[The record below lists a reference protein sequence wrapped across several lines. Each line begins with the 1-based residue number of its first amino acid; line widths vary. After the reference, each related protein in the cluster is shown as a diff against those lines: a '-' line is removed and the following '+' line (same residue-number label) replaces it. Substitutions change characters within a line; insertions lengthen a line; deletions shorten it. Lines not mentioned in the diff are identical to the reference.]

1 MDETPKTPTRKPR
14 KDKGVPR
21 ASRTNPVG
29 SEQGAPI
36 FVRIVL
42 KDGITS
48 EFGCA
53 RRFQENGFHV
63 FIYPSRIDRYR
74 ETRREFAISEVVE
87 LEITEARQ
95 TYDLRAP
102 VQGPALSTQPSLYVT
117 TPPAPVL
124 DMTPH
129 QNGKPKI
136 HSVRAA
142 MRARG
147 GESLVEKLSQSE
159 GPVPISAEELSG
171 ALGVGASVAGIG
183 DHSG

>member
-1 MDETPKTPTRKPR
+1 MDEPKVRKPR

-21 ASRTNPVG
+21 VSRTTPVG
-29 SEQGAPI
+29 SEQDAPI

-42 KDGITS
+42 KDGVTA

-95 TYDLRAP
+95 TYDLRPAPTVAPSFDSRP
-102 VQGPALSTQPSLYVT
+102 VQ
-117 TPPAPVL
+117 L
-124 DMTPH
+124 DMTPN
-129 QNGKPKI
+129 QSGKPRI
-136 HSVRAA
+136 HSVRANL
-142 MRARG
+142 RAAG
-147 GESLVEKLSQSE
+147 GQNLIERLAQSS
-159 GPVPISAEELSG
+159 GPVSISAEELGG
-171 ALGVGASVAGIG
+171 ALGVGATVSGIG
-183 DHSG
+183 DSSG

>member
-29 SEQGAPI
+29 SEQDAPI
-36 FVRIVL
+36 FVRVVL
-42 KDGITS
+42 RGQEAV

-102 VQGPALSTQPSLYVT
+102 VAAPAVPPSLYVT
-117 TPPAPVL
+117 TPLPASDAPPLL
-124 DMTPH
+124 DMTA
-129 QNGKPKI
+129 GKPRI

-142 MRARG
+142 MRSRG
-147 GESLVEKLSQSE
+147 GESLVEKLAQSS
-159 GPVPISAEELSG
+159 GPVAISADELSG
-171 ALGVGASVAGIG
+171 ALGVGATVAGIG